1 MALPPWVCRRD
12 AGKKPARRAG
22 LREMAAMMFGYGG
35 SWPFWEVGLMWIG
48 IIAFWGLVIWGIYTL
63 VTSLT
68 RKQDSKPDGV
78 PATRILD
85 ERLARGEID
94 AAEYRHLKDAMTA
107 GQTGSP
113 SGTSSRR

>member
-1 MALPPWVCRRD
+1 
-12 AGKKPARRAG
+12 
-22 LREMAAMMFGYGG
+22 MMFGYGG